1 MEHPTRQHPLLSAFK
16 FVFSLVLVTALFWVC
31 NSGTNQDEKKESS
44 LVASTNLKMN
54 CVILTKAQVQ
64 TWVDRGWT
72 DKTKPD
78 SLIKK
83 ILLQFYGA
91 SGADPS
97 DDLQLMAYPGKDY
110 LKVYPEGMKILTID
124 TTCVAQE
131 FSDVYALGN
140 TYANFDDLKITNPDG
155 SLIDFSF
162 VRFKPAQSFP
172 PYINFTMEVVKEV
185 GGVKTVMYALSGGG
199 TDPCPHYCP

>member
-31 NSGTNQDEKKESS
+31 NSGTNQDDKKESS

-64 TWVDRGWT
+64 TWVDSGWT
-72 DKTKPD
+72 DKTKPEN
-78 SLIKK
+78 LIKK

-91 SGADPS
+91 SGADPG
-97 DDLQLMAYPGKDY
+97 DQMQLMAYPGKSY
-110 LKVYPEGMKILTID
+110 LNVYPGGKQVLGID

-131 FSDVYALGN
+131 YSGDYILGN
-140 TYANFDDLKITNPDG
+140 TYADFDLLKITNPDG
-155 SLIDFSF
+155 TLIDFSF
-162 VRFKPAQSFP
+162 VRFKPAQNFP

-185 GGVKTVMYALSGGG
+185 GGVKTVMYTLSGGG